1 MACESNRFNWQMIWW
16 ALASAALTILVA
28 ILRRAGII
36 PPSLRAVT
44 ALIPVIVM
52 GGFFLGMA
60 RYLRS
65 IDELQ
70 RLIHLE
76 ALLFQ
81 FGATALLVMA
91 YGSLAHVGALPTL
104 EISDAMS
111 GVWIGT
117 FLMYGLGLAIVRRK
131 YQ

>member
-1 MACESNRFNWQMIWW
+1 MSFEPNRFNWQMIWW
-16 ALASAALTILVA
+16 AIASAVLTILMA
-28 ILRRAGII
+28 ILRRLGAI
-36 PPSLRAVT
+36 PPGLRALT
-44 ALIPVIVM
+44 ALIPVAVM
-52 GGFFLGMA
+52 AGFFVGMG

-91 YGSLAHVGALPTL
+91 YGALAHVGSLPSVS
-104 EISDAMS
+104 IDDAMS

-117 FLMYGLGLAIVRRK
+117 FLMYGVGLVLVRRK
-131 YQ
+131 Y

>member
-1 MACESNRFNWQMIWW
+1 MACESNRFNWRMIWW
-16 ALASAALTILVA
+16 AAASALLTIIVA
-28 ILRRAGII
+28 ILRRVGWI
-36 PPSLRAVT
+36 PPGLRAIT

-52 GGFFLGMA
+52 AGFFVTMA

-91 YGSLAHVGALPTL
+91 YGALAHVGALPSVS
-104 EISDAMS
+104 IDDAMS

-117 FLMYGLGLAIVRRK
+117 FLTYGFGLVLVRRK

>member
-1 MACESNRFNWQMIWW
+1 MSCEPNRFNWQMIWW
-16 ALASAALTILVA
+16 ALASAVLTILLAV
-28 ILRRAGII
+28 LRRLGLMPA
-36 PPSLRAVT
+36 SLRAIT

-52 GGFFLGMA
+52 GGFFVGMA

-70 RLIHLE
+70 RLINLE

-81 FGATALLVMA
+81 FAATALLVMA
-91 YGSLAHVGALPTL
+91 YGALAHVGALPSVSV
-104 EISDAMS
+104 SDAMS

-117 FLMYGLGLAIVRRK
+117 FLMYGLGLVIVRRK

>member
-1 MACESNRFNWQMIWW
+1 MSCEPNRFNKQMIWW
-16 ALASAALTILVA
+16 ALASAVLTILLA
-28 ILRRAGII
+28 ILRRAGLI
-36 PPSLRAVT
+36 PGPLKAVT
-44 ALIPVIVM
+44 ALIPVLVM
-52 GGFFLGMA
+52 VGFFVGMA

-65 IDELQ
+65 LDELQ

-91 YGSLAHVGALPTL
+91 YGSLAHVGAVPTL
-104 EISDAMS
+104 KISDAMS

-117 FLMYGLGLAIVRRK
+117 FLMYGVGLVLVRRK

>member
-1 MACESNRFNWQMIWW
+1 MSCEPNRFNWQMIWW
-16 ALASAALTILVA
+16 ALGSAVLTILLA
-28 ILRRAGII
+28 ILRRAGLI
-36 PPSLRAVT
+36 PDSLKAVT
-44 ALIPVIVM
+44 ALIPVAVM
-52 GGFFLGMA
+52 IGFFVGMA

-91 YGSLAHVGALPTL
+91 YGSLAHVGALPDL
-104 EISDAMS
+104 SISDAMS

-117 FLMYGLGLAIVRRK
+117 FLMYGVGLVLVRRK

>member
-1 MACESNRFNWQMIWW
+1 MSCEPNRFNWQMIWW
-16 ALASAALTILVA
+16 ALASAILTILVA
-28 ILRRAGII
+28 VLRRVGII
-36 PPSLRAVT
+36 PPGLRAIT
-44 ALIPVIVM
+44 ALIPTVVM
-52 GGFFLGMA
+52 VGFFVGMA
-60 RYLRS
+60 RWLRS

-81 FGATALLVMA
+81 FAATALLVMA
-91 YGSLAHVGALPTL
+91 YGSLAHVGALPNL
-104 EISDAMS
+104 SISDAMS

-117 FLMYGLGLAIVRRK
+117 FLLYGLGYVLVSRK